1 LIRNAKQSAFVWGG
15 MGIWG
20 LTDIVYIQGTM
31 DGLLYCDVL
40 KEGVLPYIQKYNLNL
55 EELLL
60 LEDHD
65 SKHTCKVATQWKD
78 RRGINVMEWPGWSPD
93 LNPIENLWSMMKPKV
108 KARNSTSAQELNDSI
123 LEVWQELDQ
132 EDLMENLIRTMP
144 DRIRKVIEAKG
155 DRIHY

>member
-1 LIRNAKQSAFVWGG
+1 
-15 MGIWG
+15 M
-20 LTDIVYIQGTM
+20 YIQGTM

-55 EELLL
+55 VELLL

-108 KARNSTSAQELNDSI
+108 KARNSTSAQELKDSI

-132 EDLMENLIRTMP
+132 EDLMENLIRTIP
-144 DRIRKVIEAKG
+144 DRIHKVIEAKG
-155 DRIHY
+155 DRIPY

>member
-1 LIRNAKQSAFVWGG
+1 
-15 MGIWG
+15 
-20 LTDIVYIQGTM
+20 
-31 DGLLYCDVL
+31 
-40 KEGVLPYIQKYNLNL
+40 
-55 EELLL
+55 
-60 LEDHD
+60 
-65 SKHTCKVATQWKD
+65 
-78 RRGINVMEWPGWSPD
+78 MEWPGWSPD
-93 LNPIENLWSMMKPKV
+93 LNPIKNLWSMMKPKV

>member
-1 LIRNAKQSAFVWGG
+1 

-20 LTDIVYIQGTM
+20 LTDIVYIQGTI

-65 SKHTCKVATQWKD
+65 KKHTCNVATQWKD
-78 RRGINVMEWPGWSPD
+78 RRGVHVMEWPGWSPD

-108 KARNSTSAQELNDSI
+108 KARNSTSAQELKDSI

-132 EDLMENLIRTMP
+132 EDLMENIIRTMP

-155 DRIHY
+155 DRIPY

>member
-1 LIRNAKQSAFVWGG
+1 
-15 MGIWG
+15 
-20 LTDIVYIQGTM
+20 
-31 DGLLYCDVL
+31 L

-60 LEDHD
+60 LEDYD
-65 SKHTCKVATQWKD
+65 RKHTCNVATRWKVI
-78 RRGINVMEWPGWSPD
+78 RGIHVMEWPGWSPD

-108 KARNSTSAQELNDSI
+108 KARNSTSAQELKDSI

-144 DRIRKVIEAKG
+144 ERIRKVIEA
-155 DRIHY
+155 